1 MIKLNPRLQRCADL
15 VSGDVLVDI
24 GTDHG
29 YLPCFLVESGACR
42 AAFACDIA
50 AGPLL
55 AAKEHIAALGLGDK
69 VTAVLSDGL
78 KSLPPSAESATDIVI
93 AGMGGELIAKIL
105 SEGMEFSI
113 CRRLILQPNT
123 RVPTLRRWLIEKG
136 FEIQAESAVRDGRF
150 IYTVICA
157 VFSGEHRT
165 PSELEC
171 ITGKLNP
178 GEPIDKEYLEA
189 EIARLESAAEGKK
202 SSDNPQNKA
211 EGERTMALAAVI
223 REFIR
228 Q

>member
-1 MIKLNPRLQRCADL
+1 MIRLNPRLECCAAKVL
-15 VSGDVLVDI
+15 GDVVIDV

-29 YLPCFLVESGACR
+29 YLPCFLIESGACR

-105 SEGMEFSI
+105 AEGGDFAKH
-113 CRRLILQPNT
+113 CRLILQPNT
-123 RVPTLRRWLIEKG
+123 RVSTLRRWLFENG
-136 FEIQAESAVRDGRF
+136 LEIQAESAVRDGRF

-157 VFSGEHRT
+157 VFTGDCRT
-165 PSELEC
+165 PGELEC
-171 ITGKLNP
+171 ITGKLSP
-178 GEPIDKEYLEA
+178 DVPIDKEYLEA
-189 EIARLESAAEGKK
+189 EIVRLESAAEGKK
-202 SSDNPQNKA
+202 SSDDPQNKA
-211 EGERTMALAAVI
+211 EGERIMTLAAAI

-228 Q
+228 K